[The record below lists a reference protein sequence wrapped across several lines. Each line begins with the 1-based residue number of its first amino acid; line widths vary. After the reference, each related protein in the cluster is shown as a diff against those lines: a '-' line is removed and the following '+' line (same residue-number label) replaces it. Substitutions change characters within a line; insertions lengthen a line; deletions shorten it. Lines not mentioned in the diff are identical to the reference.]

1 MYVSKRRALEGS
13 PMLRGLWKLMWI
25 SSFDVMKPPEDNPNL
40 RAYET
45 LTDAATAKSK
55 LPLEQKPAP

>member
-1 MYVSKRRALEGS
+1 MEAYVDIQFRCYET
-13 PMLRGLWKLMWI
+13 
-25 SSFDVMKPPEDNPNL
+25 PEDNPNL

-55 LPLEQKPAP
+55 LALEQKPAP